1 MRSIER
7 FPFFSV
13 RRVNLLR
20 SASLPD
26 NALSQAVTFG
36 YPDVVRALASAG
48 SSTGVVE
55 SSGINLLHWAAIT
68 NRASLI
74 PLLVQARVPI
84 NATDDY
90 GFTPLMYAATID
102 FGDTAVLAQLL
113 KAGADRTIRNDEG
126 RTPLEQAR
134 YYKLAPFEALLK

>member
-26 NALSQAVTFG
+26 NALSRAVTFG

-74 PLLVQARVPI
+74 PLLAQARVPI

-90 GFTPLMYAATID
+90 GFTPLN
-102 FGDTAVLAQLL
+102 V
-113 KAGADRTIRNDEG
+113 RRND
-126 RTPLEQAR
+126 
-134 YYKLAPFEALLK
+134 